1 MRKVFVTISALF
13 IAAASIVFAGS
24 TGMPRLPEQQSREQQ
39 EQKRSDKYV
48 DMKSDAGRQT
58 QIGGRK
64 ILIAVGNFAAHH
76 NGTVITCDSTVRY
89 SDSHLECF
97 GNVLINKGTTFIYGD
112 RAEYDGEKNEARI
125 YSDII
130 KVVDGTTT
138 MYTYNFTFNTKS
150 NIGTYTGG
158 GVVIDDKNRLE
169 SDRGF
174 YNADTKD
181 IICVERV
188 EMRDDK
194 YQMKGDSVIYNMDT
208 NNARFFRNTNI
219 WNQEDNEYLY
229 ADCGEFRDSEDLY
242 RLTENGYILT
252 EEQEL
257 WSDSLDYYRERG
269 YALLR
274 HNIQIDDNK
283 NKIIAFGD
291 WGEYWKEPGKA
302 FLTKNPALVSYDT
315 EQGDSLFIRSDSMY
329 LITKDPVAERLE
341 RERIAKHR
349 ADSIALADSLAKVAK
364 EAEAAKAAAKP
375 ATSSEEHGEIEE
387 EKPSTP
393 VTSQQ
398 RREQALAALDK
409 MKKSNSKGRGED
421 KGRKNQTDKGKT
433 PSSSSAPSASPKS
446 DNGSK
451 VDNVAKATEQGGN
464 ATPMQT
470 DTPGGGESTKVDTLA
485 VDSLAKDS
493 LAVDSLL
500 PDSLKS
506 PLDTLTVKQRKA
518 LERAAAKAIKQH
530 IRDSVKKVKADSL
543 RVKLDSIAARR
554 QAKRTAYY
562 KKLERQDS
570 IFKAKAR
577 QRADKKLR
585 KRVLRLERRGIT
597 IKPVHDSVFRQIDS
611 IIYADSMPHDSLV
624 RHMLDSIIAKHFP
637 RKEKVDTTAMATDT
651 VAVDSTFKLIMAIKN
666 VRMFRSDA
674 QMVCDSLISRST
686 DSIIHLYKS
695 PVLWNEENQIISDS
709 MHIYSTG
716 GRLTKAKFEGHP
728 MTIAEIDTAHYN
740 QVAGKEMIS
749 YFNDKNELYRN
760 DVNGN
765 VQTIYYMQEQDS
777 PQITMMAYIESGDM
791 TAYLE
796 NRQLKGITYRTNPT
810 YFFYPIDKIPEDR
823 DTKLKGFK
831 WEANR
836 RPTRDSVMNRT
847 IRPTE
852 RVERGNLPRPNF
864 PIERSMTLRRER
876 LLELGRWRDR
886 TDTLSIETIEWVESV
901 SE

>member
-1 MRKVFVTISALF
+1 MRKTLVTISALLV
-13 IAAASIVFAGS
+13 ATASIVFAGS
-24 TGMPRLPEQQSREQQ
+24 TGMPRLPEPQSREQG
-39 EQKRSDKYV
+39 EKSEKSDKYV

-150 NIGTYTGG
+150 NVGTFTGG
-158 GVVIDDKNRLE
+158 GVVVDDNNRLE
-169 SDRGF
+169 SDKGY

-219 WNQEDNEYLY
+219 WNQENNEYLY

-274 HNIQIDDNK
+274 NNIQIDDNK
-283 NKIIAFGD
+283 NKILAFGD
-291 WGEYWKEPGKA
+291 WGEYWKEPGDA
-302 FLTKNPALVSYDT
+302 FLTKDPSMVSYDA

-329 LITKDPVAERLE
+329 LFTKDPVAERLE

-364 EAEAAKAAAKP
+364 EAEMAKNAPKS
-375 ATSSEEHGEIEE
+375 TTKGEEHGEIEVE
-387 EKPSTP
+387 QPSTP
-393 VTSQQ
+393 MTNQQ

-409 MKKSNSKGRGED
+409 AKKGSNRNRGNLQKD
-421 KGRKNQTDKGKT
+421 
-433 PSSSSAPSASPKS
+433 
-446 DNGSK
+446 
-451 VDNVAKATEQGGN
+451 AKTEQ
-464 ATPMQT
+464 AVDKSPV
-470 DTPGGGESTKVDTLA
+470 DSTAVLA
-485 VDSLAKDS
+485 KDSLAKDS

-500 PDSLKS
+500 PDSLKN
-506 PLDTLTVKQRKA
+506 PLDTLTVKERKA
-518 LERAAAKAIKQH
+518 LERAAAKALKQQL
-530 IRDSVKKVKADSL
+530 RDSVKRVKADSL

-570 IFKAKAR
+570 ILKAKAR
-577 QRADKKLR
+577 ERSDKKLR
-585 KRVLRLERRGIT
+585 RRVMRLERKGIV
-597 IKPVHDSVFRQIDS
+597 IQPVHDSVFRQIDS
-611 IIYADSMPHDSLV
+611 IIYADSVPHDSLV

-637 RKEKVDTTAMATDT
+637 RKEKADTTAVATDT
-651 VAVDSTFKLIMAIKN
+651 IAVDSTFKLIMALRN

-686 DSIIHLYKS
+686 DSVIHLYKS
-695 PVLWNEENQIISDS
+695 PVLWNEENQITADS
-709 MHIYSTG
+709 MHIYSRA
-716 GRLTKAKFEGHP
+716 GRLSKALFEGHP
-728 MTIAEIDTAHYN
+728 MTVAEIDTAHYN

-749 YFNDKNELYRN
+749 YFNENNELYRN

-765 VQTIYYMQEQDS
+765 VQTIYYMQEENS

-823 DTKLKGFK
+823 ETKLKGFT
-831 WEANR
+831 WEAHR
-836 RPTRDSVMNRT
+836 RPNRDSVMTRT
-847 IRPTE
+847 IRPSE
-852 RVERGNLPRPNF
+852 REDRGNLPRPNF
-864 PIERSMTLRRER
+864 PIERAMELRKKR
-876 LLELGRWRDR
+876 LLDQGRWRDR

-901 SE
+901 KE

>member
-1 MRKVFVTISALF
+1 MRKTLVTISALLV
-13 IAAASIVFAGS
+13 ATASIVFAGS
-24 TGMPRLPEQQSREQQ
+24 TGMPRLPEPQSREQG
-39 EQKRSDKYV
+39 EKSEKSDKYV

-150 NIGTYTGG
+150 NVGTFTGG
-158 GVVIDDKNRLE
+158 GVVVDDNNRLE
-169 SDRGF
+169 SDKGY

-219 WNQEDNEYLY
+219 WNQENNEYLY

-274 HNIQIDDNK
+274 NNIQIDDNK
-283 NKIIAFGD
+283 NKISAFGD
-291 WGEYWKEPGKA
+291 WGEYWKEPGDA
-302 FLTKNPALVSYDT
+302 FLTKDPSMVSYDA

-329 LITKDPVAERLE
+329 LFTKDPVAERLE

-364 EAEAAKAAAKP
+364 EAEIAKNAPKS
-375 ATSSEEHGEIEE
+375 TTKGDEHGEIEVE
-387 EKPSTP
+387 QPSTP
-393 VTSQQ
+393 MTNQQ

-409 MKKSNSKGRGED
+409 AKKGSNRNRGNLQKDTKREQAVD
-421 KGRKNQTDKGKT
+421 K
-433 PSSSSAPSASPKS
+433 SP
-446 DNGSK
+446 
-451 VDNVAKATEQGGN
+451 VDSTAVLAK
-464 ATPMQT
+464 
-470 DTPGGGESTKVDTLA
+470 
-485 VDSLAKDS
+485 DSLAKDS

-500 PDSLKS
+500 PDSLKN
-506 PLDTLTVKQRKA
+506 PLDTLTVKERKA
-518 LERAAAKAIKQH
+518 LERAAAKALKQQL
-530 IRDSVKKVKADSL
+530 RDSVKRVKADSL

-570 IFKAKAR
+570 ILKAKAR
-577 QRADKKLR
+577 ERADKKLR
-585 KRVLRLERRGIT
+585 RRVMRLERKGIV
-597 IKPVHDSVFRQIDS
+597 IQPVHDSVFRQIDS
-611 IIYADSMPHDSLV
+611 IIYADSVPHDSLV

-637 RKEKVDTTAMATDT
+637 RKEKVDTTAVATDT
-651 VAVDSTFKLIMAIKN
+651 IAVDSTFKLIMALRN

-686 DSIIHLYKS
+686 DSVIHLYKS
-695 PVLWNEENQIISDS
+695 PVLWNEENQITADS
-709 MHIYSTG
+709 MHIYSRA
-716 GRLTKAKFEGHP
+716 GRLSKALFEGHP
-728 MTIAEIDTAHYN
+728 MTVAEIDTAHYN

-749 YFNDKNELYRN
+749 YFNENNELYRN

-765 VQTIYYMQEQDS
+765 VQTIYYMQEENS

-823 DTKLKGFK
+823 ETKLKGFT

-836 RPTRDSVMNRT
+836 RPNRDSVMTRT
-847 IRPTE
+847 IRPSE
-852 RVERGNLPRPNF
+852 REDRGNLPRPNF
-864 PIERSMTLRRER
+864 PIERAMELRKKR
-876 LLELGRWRDR
+876 LLDQGRWRDR

-901 SE
+901 KE

>member
-1 MRKVFVTISALF
+1 MRKTLVTISALLV
-13 IAAASIVFAGS
+13 ATASIVFAGS
-24 TGMPRLPEQQSREQQ
+24 TGMPRLPEPQSREQG
-39 EQKRSDKYV
+39 EKSEKSDKYV

-150 NIGTYTGG
+150 NVGTFTGG
-158 GVVIDDKNRLE
+158 GVVVDDNNRLE
-169 SDRGF
+169 SDKGY

-219 WNQEDNEYLY
+219 WNQENNEYLY

-274 HNIQIDDNK
+274 NNIQIDDNK
-283 NKIIAFGD
+283 NKILAFGD
-291 WGEYWKEPGKA
+291 WGEYWKEPGDA
-302 FLTKNPALVSYDT
+302 FLTKDPSMVSYDA

-329 LITKDPVAERLE
+329 LFTKDPVAERLE

-364 EAEAAKAAAKP
+364 EAEMAKNAPKS
-375 ATSSEEHGEIEE
+375 TTKGEEHGEIEVE
-387 EKPSTP
+387 QPSTP
-393 VTSQQ
+393 MTNQQ

-409 MKKSNSKGRGED
+409 AKKGSNRNRGNLQKD
-421 KGRKNQTDKGKT
+421 
-433 PSSSSAPSASPKS
+433 
-446 DNGSK
+446 
-451 VDNVAKATEQGGN
+451 AKTEQ
-464 ATPMQT
+464 AVDKSPV
-470 DTPGGGESTKVDTLA
+470 DSTAVLA
-485 VDSLAKDS
+485 KDSLAKDS

-500 PDSLKS
+500 PDSLKN
-506 PLDTLTVKQRKA
+506 PLDTLTVKERKA
-518 LERAAAKAIKQH
+518 LERAAAKALKQQL
-530 IRDSVKKVKADSL
+530 RDSVKRVKADSL

-570 IFKAKAR
+570 ILKAKAR
-577 QRADKKLR
+577 ERADKKLR
-585 KRVLRLERRGIT
+585 RRVMRLERKGIV
-597 IKPVHDSVFRQIDS
+597 IQPVHDSVFRQIDS
-611 IIYADSMPHDSLV
+611 IIYADSVPHDSLV

-637 RKEKVDTTAMATDT
+637 RKEKVDTTAVATDT
-651 VAVDSTFKLIMAIKN
+651 IAVDSTFKLIMALRN

-686 DSIIHLYKS
+686 DSVIHLYKS
-695 PVLWNEENQIISDS
+695 PVLWNVENQITADS
-709 MHIYSTG
+709 MHIYSRA
-716 GRLTKAKFEGHP
+716 GRLSKALFEGHP
-728 MTIAEIDTAHYN
+728 MTVAEIDTAHYN

-749 YFNDKNELYRN
+749 YFNENNELYRN

-765 VQTIYYMQEQDS
+765 VQTIYYMQEENS

-823 DTKLKGFK
+823 ETKLKGFT

-836 RPTRDSVMNRT
+836 RPNRDSVMTRT
-847 IRPTE
+847 IRPSE
-852 RVERGNLPRPNF
+852 REDRGNLPRPNF
-864 PIERSMTLRRER
+864 PIERAMELRKKR
-876 LLELGRWRDR
+876 LLDQGRWRDR

-901 SE
+901 KE

>member
-1 MRKVFVTISALF
+1 MRKTLVTISALLV
-13 IAAASIVFAGS
+13 ATASIVFAGS
-24 TGMPRLPEQQSREQQ
+24 TGMPRLPEPQSRVQGEKS
-39 EQKRSDKYV
+39 EKSDKYV

-150 NIGTYTGG
+150 NVGTFTGG
-158 GVVIDDKNRLE
+158 GVVVDDNNRLE
-169 SDRGF
+169 SDKGY

-219 WNQEDNEYLY
+219 WNQENNEYLY

-274 HNIQIDDNK
+274 NNIQIDDNK
-283 NKIIAFGD
+283 NKILAFGD
-291 WGEYWKEPGKA
+291 WGEYWKEPGDA
-302 FLTKNPALVSYDT
+302 FLTKDPSMVSYDA
-315 EQGDSLFIRSDSMY
+315 EHGDSLFIRSDSMY
-329 LITKDPVAERLE
+329 LFTKDPVAERLE

-364 EAEAAKAAAKP
+364 EAEMAKSAPKS
-375 ATSSEEHGEIEE
+375 TTKGEEHGEIEVE
-387 EKPSTP
+387 QPSTP
-393 VTSQQ
+393 MTNQQ

-409 MKKSNSKGRGED
+409 AKKGSNRNWGNLQKD
-421 KGRKNQTDKGKT
+421 
-433 PSSSSAPSASPKS
+433 
-446 DNGSK
+446 
-451 VDNVAKATEQGGN
+451 AKTEQ
-464 ATPMQT
+464 AVDKSPV
-470 DTPGGGESTKVDTLA
+470 DSTAVLA
-485 VDSLAKDS
+485 KDSLAKDS

-500 PDSLKS
+500 PDSLKN
-506 PLDTLTVKQRKA
+506 PLDTLTVKERKA
-518 LERAAAKAIKQH
+518 LERAAAKALKQQL
-530 IRDSVKKVKADSL
+530 RDSVKRVKADSL

-570 IFKAKAR
+570 ILKAKAR
-577 QRADKKLR
+577 ERADKKLR
-585 KRVLRLERRGIT
+585 RRVMRLERKGIV
-597 IKPVHDSVFRQIDS
+597 IQPVHDSVFRQIDS
-611 IIYADSMPHDSLV
+611 IIYADSVPHDSLV

-637 RKEKVDTTAMATDT
+637 RKEKADTTAVATDT
-651 VAVDSTFKLIMAIKN
+651 IAVDSTFKLIMALRN

-686 DSIIHLYKS
+686 DSVIHLYKS
-695 PVLWNEENQIISDS
+695 PVLWNEENQITADS
-709 MHIYSTG
+709 MHIYSRA
-716 GRLTKAKFEGHP
+716 GRLSKALFEGHP
-728 MTIAEIDTAHYN
+728 MTVAEIDTAHYN

-749 YFNDKNELYRN
+749 YFNENNELYRN

-765 VQTIYYMQEQDS
+765 VQTIYYMQEENS

-823 DTKLKGFK
+823 ETKLKGFT
-831 WEANR
+831 WEAHR
-836 RPTRDSVMNRT
+836 RPNRDSVMTRT
-847 IRPTE
+847 IRPSE
-852 RVERGNLPRPNF
+852 REDRGNLPRPNF
-864 PIERSMTLRRER
+864 PIERAMELRKKR
-876 LLELGRWRDR
+876 LLDQGRWRDR

-901 SE
+901 KE

>member
-1 MRKVFVTISALF
+1 MRKTLVTISALLV
-13 IAAASIVFAGS
+13 ATASIVFAGS
-24 TGMPRLPEQQSREQQ
+24 TGMPRLPEPQSREQGAKS
-39 EQKRSDKYV
+39 EKSDKYV

-150 NIGTYTGG
+150 NVGTFTGG
-158 GVVIDDKNRLE
+158 GVVVDDNNRLE
-169 SDRGF
+169 SDKGY

-219 WNQEDNEYLY
+219 WNQENNEYLY

-274 HNIQIDDNK
+274 NNIQIDDNK
-283 NKIIAFGD
+283 NKILAFGD
-291 WGEYWKEPGKA
+291 WGEYWKEPGDA
-302 FLTKNPALVSYDT
+302 FLTKDPSMVSYDA

-329 LITKDPVAERLE
+329 LFTKDPVAERLE

-364 EAEAAKAAAKP
+364 EAEMAKNAPKS
-375 ATSSEEHGEIEE
+375 TTKGEEHGEIEVE
-387 EKPSTP
+387 QPSTP
-393 VTSQQ
+393 MTNQQ

-409 MKKSNSKGRGED
+409 AKKGSNRNRGNLQKD
-421 KGRKNQTDKGKT
+421 
-433 PSSSSAPSASPKS
+433 
-446 DNGSK
+446 
-451 VDNVAKATEQGGN
+451 AKTEQ
-464 ATPMQT
+464 AVDKSPV
-470 DTPGGGESTKVDTLA
+470 DSTAVLA
-485 VDSLAKDS
+485 KDSLAKDS

-500 PDSLKS
+500 PDSLKN
-506 PLDTLTVKQRKA
+506 PLDTLTVKERKA
-518 LERAAAKAIKQH
+518 LERAAAKALKQQL
-530 IRDSVKKVKADSL
+530 RDSVKRVKADSL

-570 IFKAKAR
+570 ILKAKAR
-577 QRADKKLR
+577 ERADKKLR
-585 KRVLRLERRGIT
+585 RRVMRLERKGIV
-597 IKPVHDSVFRQIDS
+597 IQPVHDSVFRQIDS
-611 IIYADSMPHDSLV
+611 IIYADSVPHDSLV

-637 RKEKVDTTAMATDT
+637 RKEKVDTTAVATDT
-651 VAVDSTFKLIMAIKN
+651 IAVDSTFKLIMALRN

-686 DSIIHLYKS
+686 DSVIHLYKS
-695 PVLWNEENQIISDS
+695 PVLWNEENQITADS
-709 MHIYSTG
+709 MHIYSRA
-716 GRLTKAKFEGHP
+716 GRLSKALFEGHP
-728 MTIAEIDTAHYN
+728 MTVAEIDTAHYN

-749 YFNDKNELYRN
+749 YFNENNELYRN

-765 VQTIYYMQEQDS
+765 VQTIYYMQEENS

-823 DTKLKGFK
+823 ETKLKGFT
-831 WEANR
+831 WEAHR
-836 RPTRDSVMNRT
+836 RPNRDSVMTRT
-847 IRPTE
+847 IRPSE
-852 RVERGNLPRPNF
+852 REDRGNLPRPNF
-864 PIERSMTLRRER
+864 PIERAMELRKKR
-876 LLELGRWRDR
+876 LLDQGRWRDR

-901 SE
+901 KE

>member
-1 MRKVFVTISALF
+1 MRKTLVTISALLV
-13 IAAASIVFAGS
+13 ATASIVFAGS
-24 TGMPRLPEQQSREQQ
+24 TGMPRLPEPQSREQG
-39 EQKRSDKYV
+39 EKSEKSDKYV

-150 NIGTYTGG
+150 NVGTFTGG
-158 GVVIDDKNRLE
+158 GVVVDDNNRLE
-169 SDRGF
+169 SDKGY

-219 WNQEDNEYLY
+219 WNQENNEYLY

-274 HNIQIDDNK
+274 NNIQIDDNK
-283 NKIIAFGD
+283 NKILAFGD
-291 WGEYWKEPGKA
+291 WGEYWKEPGDA
-302 FLTKNPALVSYDT
+302 FLTKDPSMVSYDA

-329 LITKDPVAERLE
+329 LFTKDPVAERLE

-364 EAEAAKAAAKP
+364 EAEIAKNAPKS
-375 ATSSEEHGEIEE
+375 TTKGEEHGEIEVE
-387 EKPSTP
+387 QPSTP
-393 VTSQQ
+393 MTNQQ

-409 MKKSNSKGRGED
+409 AKKGSNRNRGNLQKD
-421 KGRKNQTDKGKT
+421 
-433 PSSSSAPSASPKS
+433 
-446 DNGSK
+446 
-451 VDNVAKATEQGGN
+451 AKTEQ
-464 ATPMQT
+464 AVDKSPV
-470 DTPGGGESTKVDTLA
+470 DSTAVLA
-485 VDSLAKDS
+485 KDSLAKDS

-500 PDSLKS
+500 PDSLKN
-506 PLDTLTVKQRKA
+506 PLDTLTVKERKA
-518 LERAAAKAIKQH
+518 LERAAAKALKQQL
-530 IRDSVKKVKADSL
+530 RDSVKRVKADSL

-570 IFKAKAR
+570 ILKAKAR
-577 QRADKKLR
+577 ERADKKLLR
-585 KRVLRLERRGIT
+585 RVMRLERKGIV
-597 IKPVHDSVFRQIDS
+597 IQPVHDSVFRQIDS
-611 IIYADSMPHDSLV
+611 IIYADSVPHDSLV

-637 RKEKVDTTAMATDT
+637 RKEKVDTTAVATDT
-651 VAVDSTFKLIMAIKN
+651 IAVDSTFKLIMALRN

-686 DSIIHLYKS
+686 DSVIHLYKS
-695 PVLWNEENQIISDS
+695 PVLWNEENQITADS
-709 MHIYSTG
+709 MHIYSRA
-716 GRLTKAKFEGHP
+716 GRLSKALFEGHP
-728 MTIAEIDTAHYN
+728 MTVAEIDTAHYN

-749 YFNDKNELYRN
+749 YFNENNELYRN

-765 VQTIYYMQEQDS
+765 VQTIYYMQEENS

-823 DTKLKGFK
+823 ETKLKGFT

-836 RPTRDSVMNRT
+836 RPNRDSVMTRT
-847 IRPTE
+847 IRPSE
-852 RVERGNLPRPNF
+852 REDRGNLPRPNF
-864 PIERSMTLRRER
+864 PIERAMELRKKR
-876 LLELGRWRDR
+876 LLDQGRWRDR

-901 SE
+901 KE

>member
-1 MRKVFVTISALF
+1 MRKTLVTISALLV
-13 IAAASIVFAGS
+13 ATASIVFAGS
-24 TGMPRLPEQQSREQQ
+24 TGMPRLPEPQSREQG
-39 EQKRSDKYV
+39 EKSEKSDKYV

-150 NIGTYTGG
+150 NVGTFTGG
-158 GVVIDDKNRLE
+158 GVVVDDNNRLE
-169 SDRGF
+169 SDKGY

-219 WNQEDNEYLY
+219 WNQENNEYLY

-274 HNIQIDDNK
+274 NNIQIDDNK
-283 NKIIAFGD
+283 NKILAFGD
-291 WGEYWKEPGKA
+291 WGEYWKEPGDA
-302 FLTKNPALVSYDT
+302 FLTKDPSMVSYDA

-329 LITKDPVAERLE
+329 LFTKDPVAERLE

-364 EAEAAKAAAKP
+364 EAEMAKSAP
-375 ATSSEEHGEIEE
+375 NSSTKGEEHGEIEVE
-387 EKPSTP
+387 QPSTP
-393 VTSQQ
+393 MTNQQ

-409 MKKSNSKGRGED
+409 AKKGSNRNRG
-421 KGRKNQTDKGKT
+421 NQQKD
-433 PSSSSAPSASPKS
+433 
-446 DNGSK
+446 
-451 VDNVAKATEQGGN
+451 AKTEQ
-464 ATPMQT
+464 TVDKSPV
-470 DTPGGGESTKVDTLA
+470 DSTAVLA
-485 VDSLAKDS
+485 KDSLAKDS

-500 PDSLKS
+500 PDSLKN
-506 PLDTLTVKQRKA
+506 PLDTLTVKERKA
-518 LERAAAKAIKQH
+518 LERAAAKALKQQL
-530 IRDSVKKVKADSL
+530 RDSVKRVKADSL

-570 IFKAKAR
+570 ILKAKAR
-577 QRADKKLR
+577 ERADKKLR
-585 KRVLRLERRGIT
+585 RRVMRLERKGIV
-597 IKPVHDSVFRQIDS
+597 IQPVHDSVFRQIDS
-611 IIYADSMPHDSLV
+611 IIYADSVPHDSLV

-637 RKEKVDTTAMATDT
+637 RKEKVDTTAVATDT
-651 VAVDSTFKLIMAIKN
+651 IAVDSTFKLIMALRN

-686 DSIIHLYKS
+686 DSVIHLYKS
-695 PVLWNEENQIISDS
+695 PVLWNEENQITADS
-709 MHIYSTG
+709 MHIYSRA
-716 GRLTKAKFEGHP
+716 GRLSKALFEGHP
-728 MTIAEIDTAHYN
+728 MTVAEIDTAHYN

-749 YFNDKNELYRN
+749 YFNENNELYRN

-765 VQTIYYMQEQDS
+765 VQTIYYMQEENS

-823 DTKLKGFK
+823 ETKLKGFT

-836 RPTRDSVMNRT
+836 RPNRDSVMTRT
-847 IRPTE
+847 IRPSE
-852 RVERGNLPRPNF
+852 REDRGNLPRPNF
-864 PIERSMTLRRER
+864 PIERAMELRKKR
-876 LLELGRWRDR
+876 LLDQGRWRDR

-901 SE
+901 KE

>member
-1 MRKVFVTISALF
+1 MRKTLVTISALLV
-13 IAAASIVFAGS
+13 ATASIVFAGS
-24 TGMPRLPEQQSREQQ
+24 TGMPRLPEPQSREQG
-39 EQKRSDKYV
+39 EKSEKSDKYV

-150 NIGTYTGG
+150 NVGTFTGG
-158 GVVIDDKNRLE
+158 GVVVDDNNRLE
-169 SDRGF
+169 SDKGY

-219 WNQEDNEYLY
+219 WNQENNEYLY

-274 HNIQIDDNK
+274 NNIQIDDNK
-283 NKIIAFGD
+283 NKILAFGD
-291 WGEYWKEPGKA
+291 WGEYWKEPGDA
-302 FLTKNPALVSYDT
+302 FLTKDPSMVSYDA

-329 LITKDPVAERLE
+329 LFTKDPVAERLE

-364 EAEAAKAAAKP
+364 EAEMAKSAPKS
-375 ATSSEEHGEIEE
+375 TTKGEEHGEIEVE
-387 EKPSTP
+387 QPSTP
-393 VTSQQ
+393 MTNQQ

-409 MKKSNSKGRGED
+409 AKKGSNRNRGNLQKD
-421 KGRKNQTDKGKT
+421 
-433 PSSSSAPSASPKS
+433 
-446 DNGSK
+446 
-451 VDNVAKATEQGGN
+451 AKTEQ
-464 ATPMQT
+464 AVDKSPV
-470 DTPGGGESTKVDTLA
+470 DSTAVLA
-485 VDSLAKDS
+485 KDSLAKDS

-500 PDSLKS
+500 PDSLKN
-506 PLDTLTVKQRKA
+506 PLDTLTVKERKA
-518 LERAAAKAIKQH
+518 LERAAAKALKQQL
-530 IRDSVKKVKADSL
+530 RDSVKRVKADSL

-570 IFKAKAR
+570 ILKAKAR
-577 QRADKKLR
+577 ERADKKLR
-585 KRVLRLERRGIT
+585 RRVMRLERKGIV
-597 IKPVHDSVFRQIDS
+597 IQPVHDSVFRQIDS
-611 IIYADSMPHDSLV
+611 IIYADSVPHDSLV

-637 RKEKVDTTAMATDT
+637 RKEKVDTTAVATDT
-651 VAVDSTFKLIMAIKN
+651 IAVDSTFKLIMALRN

-686 DSIIHLYKS
+686 DSVIHLYKS
-695 PVLWNEENQIISDS
+695 PVLWNEENQITADS
-709 MHIYSTG
+709 MHIYSRA
-716 GRLTKAKFEGHP
+716 GRLSKALFEGHP
-728 MTIAEIDTAHYN
+728 MTVAEIDTAHYN

-749 YFNDKNELYRN
+749 YFNENNELYRN

-765 VQTIYYMQEQDS
+765 VQTIYYMQEENS
-777 PQITMMAYIESGDM
+777 PEITMMAYIESGDM

-823 DTKLKGFK
+823 ETKLKGFT

-836 RPTRDSVMNRT
+836 RPNRDSVMTRT
-847 IRPTE
+847 IRPSE
-852 RVERGNLPRPNF
+852 REDRGNLPRPNF
-864 PIERSMTLRRER
+864 PIERAMELRKKR
-876 LLELGRWRDR
+876 LLDQGRWRDR

-901 SE
+901 KE

>member
-1 MRKVFVTISALF
+1 MRKTLVTISALLL
-13 IAAASIVFAGS
+13 ATASIVFAGS
-24 TGMPRLPEQQSREQQ
+24 TGMPRLPEPQSSAQSQ
-39 EQKRSDKYV
+39 ERRSEKSDKYV

-97 GNVLINKGTTFIYGD
+97 GNVLINKGSTFIYGD

-150 NIGTYTGG
+150 NIGTFTGG
-158 GVVIDDKNRLE
+158 GVVIDEKNRLE
-169 SDRGF
+169 SDKGY

-219 WNQEDNEYLY
+219 WNQEENEYLY

-274 HNIQIDDNK
+274 KNIQIDDSK

-291 WGEYWKEPGKA
+291 WGEYWKEPGNA
-302 FLTKNPALVSYDT
+302 FLTQNPAMVSYDA

-329 LITKDPVAERLE
+329 LFTKDPVAERLE

-364 EAEAAKAAAKP
+364 EAEAAKAAVKQAGKSEQSEQVEENEQSEQQKP
-375 ATSSEEHGEIEE
+375 AQPMTN
-387 EKPSTP
+387 
-393 VTSQQ
+393 QQ
-398 RREQALAALDK
+398 RREQALAALENA
-409 MKKSNSKGRGED
+409 KKSGSRGRGED
-421 KGRKNQTDKGKT
+421 RNRKNQPQQGKHSPEPSQT
-433 PSSSSAPSASPKS
+433 PSQAEP
-446 DNGSK
+446 NMG
-451 VDNVAKATEQGGN
+451 VVGG
-464 ATPMQT
+464 A
-470 DTPGGGESTKVDTLA
+470 DSLA

-493 LAVDSLL
+493 MAVDSLL
-500 PDSLKS
+500 PDSLKN

-518 LERAAAKAIKQH
+518 LERAAAKALKQH
-530 IRDSVKKVKADSL
+530 IRDSIKDVKADSL

-570 IFKAKAR
+570 IYKAKAR
-577 QRADKKLR
+577 ERADKKLR
-585 KRVLRLERRGIT
+585 KRVMRLERRGIV
-597 IKPVHDSVFRQIDS
+597 IQPVHDSVFRQIDS
-611 IIYADSMPHDSLV
+611 IIYADSVPHDSLV

-637 RKEKVDTTAMATDT
+637 RKERVDTTAVATDT
-651 VAVDSTFKLIMAIKN
+651 VAVDSTFKLIMALRN

-686 DSIIHLYKS
+686 DSVIHLYRN
-695 PVLWNEENQIISDS
+695 PVLWNEENQIIADS
-709 MHIYSTG
+709 MHIYNTA
-716 GRLTKAKFEGHP
+716 GRLIKALFEGHP

-740 QVAGKEMIS
+740 QVAGKEMIA
-749 YFNDKNELYRN
+749 YFNEKNELYRN

-765 VQTIYYMQEQDS
+765 VQTIYYMQEENS

-823 DTKLKGFK
+823 ETKLKGFK

-836 RPTRDSVMNRT
+836 RPTRDSVMTRT

-852 RVERGNLPRPNF
+852 RIERGNLARPNF
-864 PIERSMTLRRER
+864 PIERAMTLRRQR
-876 LLELGRWRDR
+876 LLEQGRWRDR

-901 SE
+901 KE

>member
-1 MRKVFVTISALF
+1 MRKTLVTISALLL
-13 IAAASIVFAGS
+13 ATASIVFAGS
-24 TGMPRLPEQQSREQQ
+24 TGMPRLPEPQSSVQSQ
-39 EQKRSDKYV
+39 ERRSEKSDKYV

-97 GNVLINKGTTFIYGD
+97 GNVLINKGSTFIYGD

-150 NIGTYTGG
+150 NIGTFTGG
-158 GVVIDDKNRLE
+158 GVVIDEKNRLE
-169 SDRGF
+169 SDKGY

-219 WNQEDNEYLY
+219 WNQEENEYLY

-274 HNIQIDDNK
+274 KNIQIDDSK

-291 WGEYWKEPGKA
+291 WGEYWKEPGNA
-302 FLTKNPALVSYDT
+302 FLTQNPAMVSYDA

-329 LITKDPVAERLE
+329 LFTKDPVAERLE

-364 EAEAAKAAAKP
+364 EAEAAKAAAKQAGKSEQSEQVEENEESEQQKP
-375 ATSSEEHGEIEE
+375 AQPMTN
-387 EKPSTP
+387 
-393 VTSQQ
+393 QQ

-409 MKKSNSKGRGED
+409 AKKGSNRNRGNLQKD
-421 KGRKNQTDKGKT
+421 
-433 PSSSSAPSASPKS
+433 
-446 DNGSK
+446 
-451 VDNVAKATEQGGN
+451 AKTEQ
-464 ATPMQT
+464 AVDKSPV
-470 DTPGGGESTKVDTLA
+470 DSTAVLA
-485 VDSLAKDS
+485 KDSLAKDS
-493 LAVDSLL
+493 MAVDSLL
-500 PDSLKS
+500 PDSLKN
-506 PLDTLTVKQRKA
+506 PLDTLTVKERKA
-518 LERAAAKAIKQH
+518 LEKAAAKALKQH
-530 IRDSVKKVKADSL
+530 IRDSIKGVKADSL

-570 IFKAKAR
+570 IYKAKAR
-577 QRADKKLR
+577 ERADKKLR
-585 KRVLRLERRGIT
+585 KRVMRLERRGIV
-597 IKPVHDSVFRQIDS
+597 IQPVHDSVFRQIDS
-611 IIYADSMPHDSLV
+611 IIYADSVPHDSLV

-637 RKEKVDTTAMATDT
+637 RKERVDTTAVATDT
-651 VAVDSTFKLIMAIKN
+651 VAVDSTFKLIMALRN

-686 DSIIHLYKS
+686 DSVIHLYRN
-695 PVLWNEENQIISDS
+695 PVLWNEENQIIADS
-709 MHIYSTG
+709 MHIYNTA
-716 GRLTKAKFEGHP
+716 GRLTKALFEGHP

-740 QVAGKEMIS
+740 QVAGKEMIA
-749 YFNDKNELYRN
+749 YFNEKNELYRN

-765 VQTIYYMQEQDS
+765 VQTIYYMQEENS

-823 DTKLKGFK
+823 ETKLKGFK
-831 WEANR
+831 WEVNR
-836 RPTRDSVMNRT
+836 RPTRDSVMTRT

-852 RVERGNLPRPNF
+852 RIERGNLARPNF
-864 PIERSMTLRRER
+864 PIERAMTLRRQR
-876 LLELGRWRDR
+876 LLEQGRWRDR

-901 SE
+901 KE

>member
-1 MRKVFVTISALF
+1 MRKTLVTISALLV
-13 IAAASIVFAGS
+13 ATASIVFAGS
-24 TGMPRLPEQQSREQQ
+24 TGMPRLPEPQSREQG
-39 EQKRSDKYV
+39 EKSEKSDKYV

-150 NIGTYTGG
+150 NVGTFTGG
-158 GVVIDDKNRLE
+158 GVVVDDNNRLE
-169 SDRGF
+169 SDKGY

-219 WNQEDNEYLY
+219 WNQENNEYLY

-274 HNIQIDDNK
+274 NNIQIDDNK
-283 NKIIAFGD
+283 NKILAFGD
-291 WGEYWKEPGKA
+291 WGEYWKEPGDA
-302 FLTKNPALVSYDT
+302 FLTKDPSMVSYDA

-329 LITKDPVAERLE
+329 LFTKDPVAERLE

-364 EAEAAKAAAKP
+364 EAEMAKNAPKS
-375 ATSSEEHGEIEE
+375 TTKGEEHGEIEVE
-387 EKPSTP
+387 QPSTP
-393 VTSQQ
+393 MTNQQ

-409 MKKSNSKGRGED
+409 AKKGSNRNRGNLQKD
-421 KGRKNQTDKGKT
+421 
-433 PSSSSAPSASPKS
+433 
-446 DNGSK
+446 
-451 VDNVAKATEQGGN
+451 AKTEQ
-464 ATPMQT
+464 TVDKSPV
-470 DTPGGGESTKVDTLA
+470 DSTAVLA
-485 VDSLAKDS
+485 KDSLAKDS

-500 PDSLKS
+500 PDSLKN
-506 PLDTLTVKQRKA
+506 PLDTLTVKERKA
-518 LERAAAKAIKQH
+518 LERAAAKALKQQL
-530 IRDSVKKVKADSL
+530 RDSVKRVKADSL

-570 IFKAKAR
+570 ILKAKAR
-577 QRADKKLR
+577 ERADKKLR
-585 KRVLRLERRGIT
+585 RRVMRLERKGIV
-597 IKPVHDSVFRQIDS
+597 IQPVHDSVFRQIDS
-611 IIYADSMPHDSLV
+611 IIYADSVPHDSLV

-637 RKEKVDTTAMATDT
+637 RKEKADTTAVATDT
-651 VAVDSTFKLIMAIKN
+651 IAVDSTFKLIMALRN

-686 DSIIHLYKS
+686 DSVIHLYKS
-695 PVLWNEENQIISDS
+695 PVLWNEENQITADS
-709 MHIYSTG
+709 MHIYSRA
-716 GRLTKAKFEGHP
+716 GRLSKALFEGHP
-728 MTIAEIDTAHYN
+728 MTVAEIDTAHYN

-749 YFNDKNELYRN
+749 YFNENNELYRN

-765 VQTIYYMQEQDS
+765 VQTIYYMQEENS

-823 DTKLKGFK
+823 ETKLKGFT
-831 WEANR
+831 WEAHR
-836 RPTRDSVMNRT
+836 RPNRDSVMTRT
-847 IRPTE
+847 IRPSE
-852 RVERGNLPRPNF
+852 REDRGNLPRPNF
-864 PIERSMTLRRER
+864 PIERAMELRKKR
-876 LLELGRWRDR
+876 LLDQGRWRDR

-901 SE
+901 KE

>member
-1 MRKVFVTISALF
+1 MRKTLVTISALLV
-13 IAAASIVFAGS
+13 ATASIVFAGS
-24 TGMPRLPEQQSREQQ
+24 TGMPRLPEPQSREQD
-39 EQKRSDKYV
+39 EKSEKSDKYV

-150 NIGTYTGG
+150 NVGTFTGG
-158 GVVIDDKNRLE
+158 GVVVDDNNRLE
-169 SDRGF
+169 SDKGY

-219 WNQEDNEYLY
+219 WNQENNEYLY

-274 HNIQIDDNK
+274 NNIQIDDNK
-283 NKIIAFGD
+283 NKILAFGD
-291 WGEYWKEPGKA
+291 WGEYWKEPGDA
-302 FLTKNPALVSYDT
+302 FLTKDPSMVSYDA

-329 LITKDPVAERLE
+329 LFTKDPVAERLE

-364 EAEAAKAAAKP
+364 EAEMAKNAPKS
-375 ATSSEEHGEIEE
+375 TTKGEEHGEIEVE
-387 EKPSTP
+387 QPSTP
-393 VTSQQ
+393 MTNQQ

-409 MKKSNSKGRGED
+409 AKKGSNRNRGNLQKD
-421 KGRKNQTDKGKT
+421 
-433 PSSSSAPSASPKS
+433 
-446 DNGSK
+446 
-451 VDNVAKATEQGGN
+451 AKTEQ
-464 ATPMQT
+464 TVDKSPV
-470 DTPGGGESTKVDTLA
+470 DSTAVLA
-485 VDSLAKDS
+485 KDSLAKDS

-500 PDSLKS
+500 PDSLKN
-506 PLDTLTVKQRKA
+506 PLDTLTVKERKA
-518 LERAAAKAIKQH
+518 LERAAAKALKQQL
-530 IRDSVKKVKADSL
+530 RDSVKRVKADSL

-570 IFKAKAR
+570 ILKAKAR
-577 QRADKKLR
+577 ERADKKLR
-585 KRVLRLERRGIT
+585 RRVMRLERKGIV
-597 IKPVHDSVFRQIDS
+597 IQPVHDSVFRQIDS
-611 IIYADSMPHDSLV
+611 IIYADSVPHDSLV

-637 RKEKVDTTAMATDT
+637 RKEKIDTTAVATDT
-651 VAVDSTFKLIMAIKN
+651 IAVDSTFKLIMALRN

-686 DSIIHLYKS
+686 DSVIHLYKS
-695 PVLWNEENQIISDS
+695 PVLWNEENQITADS
-709 MHIYSTG
+709 MHIYSRA
-716 GRLTKAKFEGHP
+716 GRLSKALFEGHP
-728 MTIAEIDTAHYN
+728 MTVAEIDTAHYN

-749 YFNDKNELYRN
+749 YFNENNELYRN

-765 VQTIYYMQEQDS
+765 VQTIYYMQEENS

-823 DTKLKGFK
+823 ETKLKGFT

-836 RPTRDSVMNRT
+836 RPNRDSVMTRT
-847 IRPTE
+847 IRPSE
-852 RVERGNLPRPNF
+852 REDRGNLPRPNF
-864 PIERSMTLRRER
+864 PIERAMELRKKR
-876 LLELGRWRDR
+876 LLDQGRWRDR

-901 SE
+901 KE

>member
-1 MRKVFVTISALF
+1 MRKFFVTISALF
-13 IAAASIVFAGS
+13 VATASIVFAGS
-24 TGMPRLPEQQSREQQ
+24 VGMPRLPERADDSKSQSSR
-39 EQKRSDKYV
+39 KRSDKYV
-48 DMKSDAGRQT
+48 DMRSDAGRQT

-97 GNVLINKGTTFIYGD
+97 GNVLINKGSTFIYGD
-112 RAEYDGEKNEARI
+112 RAEYDGEKNEAKI

-150 NIGTYTGG
+150 NVGTYTGG
-158 GVVIDDKNRLE
+158 GVVIDEKNRLE
-169 SDRGF
+169 SDRGY

-188 EMRDDK
+188 EMRDEK

-229 ADCGEFRDSEDLY
+229 ADCGEFRDAEDLY

-274 HNIQIDDNK
+274 NNIQIDDSK
-283 NKIIAFGD
+283 NKLLVFGD
-291 WGEYWKEPGKA
+291 WGEYWKEPGNA
-302 FLTKNPALVSYDT
+302 FLTQNPALVSYDT

-329 LITKDPVAERLE
+329 LFTKDPVAERLE

-349 ADSIALADSLAKVAK
+349 ADSIALADSLAQIAK

-375 ATSSEEHGEIEE
+375 AVKSEEHGEIEV
-387 EKPSTP
+387 EKPTTP
-393 VTSQQ
+393 MTNEQ
-398 RREQALAALDK
+398 RREQALATLEKA
-409 MKKSNSKGRGED
+409 KKGGKNKGNLLKGQKPDNKQRGDVPNSPLRAGRSAESQTPVYSTSVKG
-421 KGRKNQTDKGKT
+421 
-433 PSSSSAPSASPKS
+433 
-446 DNGSK
+446 
-451 VDNVAKATEQGGN
+451 
-464 ATPMQT
+464 
-470 DTPGGGESTKVDTLA
+470 ST
-485 VDSLAKDS
+485 VDSLAVDS

-500 PDSLKS
+500 PDSLKN
-506 PLDTLTVKQRKA
+506 PLDTLTAKERKA
-518 LERAAAKAIKQH
+518 LEKAAQKALKAH
-530 IRDSVKKVKADSL
+530 IRDSIKKVKADSL
-543 RVKLDSIAARR
+543 RVKLDTIAARR

-570 IFKAKAR
+570 IVKAKAR
-577 QRADKKLR
+577 LRADKKLR
-585 KRVLRLERRGIT
+585 KRVLRLERRGIV
-597 IKPVHDSVFRQIDS
+597 IKPVHDSIFRQIDS
-611 IIYADSMPHDSLV
+611 IIYADSVPHDSLV

-637 RKEKVDTTAMATDT
+637 RKQKVDTTAVATDT
-651 VAVDSTFKLIMAIKN
+651 IAVDSTFKLIVALRN

-686 DSIIHLYKS
+686 DSVIHLYKS
-695 PVLWNEENQIISDS
+695 PVLWNEENQITADS
-709 MHIYSTG
+709 MHIYNSE
-716 GRLTKAKFEGHP
+716 GRLSKAKFEGHP
-728 MTIAEIDTAHYN
+728 MTVAQIDTAHYN
-740 QVAGKEMIS
+740 QVAGKEMIA
-749 YFNDKNELYRN
+749 YFNEKNELYRN

-765 VQTIYYMQEQDS
+765 VQTIYYMQEENS
-777 PQITMMAYIESGDM
+777 PEITMMAYIESGDM

-810 YFFYPIDKIPEDR
+810 YYFYPIDKIPEDR
-823 DTKLKGFK
+823 EKKLKGFK
-831 WEANR
+831 WEEER
-836 RPTRDSVMNRT
+836 RPARDSVITRT
-847 IRPTE
+847 IRPSE
-852 RVERGNLPRPNF
+852 RIDRGNLPRPNF
-864 PIERSMTLRRER
+864 PIERAMELRKRR
-876 LLELGRWRDR
+876 LIEQGRWHDR
-886 TDTLSIETIEWVESV
+886 TDTLSIETIEWMESV

>member
-1 MRKVFVTISALF
+1 MRKTLVTISALLV
-13 IAAASIVFAGS
+13 ATASIVFAGS
-24 TGMPRLPEQQSREQQ
+24 TGMPRLPEPQSRVQGEKS
-39 EQKRSDKYV
+39 EKSDKYV

-150 NIGTYTGG
+150 NVGTFTGG
-158 GVVIDDKNRLE
+158 GVVVDDNNRLE
-169 SDRGF
+169 SDKGY

-219 WNQEDNEYLY
+219 WNQENNEYLY

-274 HNIQIDDNK
+274 NNIQIDDNK
-283 NKIIAFGD
+283 NKILAFGD
-291 WGEYWKEPGKA
+291 WGEYWKEPGDA
-302 FLTKNPALVSYDT
+302 FLTKDPSMVSYDA

-329 LITKDPVAERLE
+329 LFTKDPVAERLE

-364 EAEAAKAAAKP
+364 EAEMAKSAPKS
-375 ATSSEEHGEIEE
+375 TTKGEEHGEIEVE
-387 EKPSTP
+387 QPSTP
-393 VTSQQ
+393 MTNQQ

-409 MKKSNSKGRGED
+409 AKKGSNRNRGNLQKD
-421 KGRKNQTDKGKT
+421 
-433 PSSSSAPSASPKS
+433 
-446 DNGSK
+446 
-451 VDNVAKATEQGGN
+451 AKTEQ
-464 ATPMQT
+464 AVDKSPV
-470 DTPGGGESTKVDTLA
+470 DSTAVLA
-485 VDSLAKDS
+485 KDSLAKDS

-500 PDSLKS
+500 PDSLKN
-506 PLDTLTVKQRKA
+506 PLDTLTVKERKA
-518 LERAAAKAIKQH
+518 LERAAAKALKQQL
-530 IRDSVKKVKADSL
+530 RDSVKRVKADSL

-570 IFKAKAR
+570 ILKAKAR
-577 QRADKKLR
+577 ERADKKLR
-585 KRVLRLERRGIT
+585 RRVMRLERKGIV
-597 IKPVHDSVFRQIDS
+597 IQPVHDSVFRQIDS
-611 IIYADSMPHDSLV
+611 IIYADSVPHDSLV

-637 RKEKVDTTAMATDT
+637 RKEKVDTAAVATDT
-651 VAVDSTFKLIMAIKN
+651 IAVDSTFKLIMALRN

-686 DSIIHLYKS
+686 DSVIHLYKS
-695 PVLWNEENQIISDS
+695 PVLWNEENQITADS
-709 MHIYSTG
+709 MHIYSRA
-716 GRLTKAKFEGHP
+716 GRLSKALFEGHP
-728 MTIAEIDTAHYN
+728 MTVAEIDTAHYN

-749 YFNDKNELYRN
+749 YFNENNELYRN

-765 VQTIYYMQEQDS
+765 VQTIYYMQEENS

-823 DTKLKGFK
+823 ETKLKGFT

-836 RPTRDSVMNRT
+836 RPNRDSVMTRT
-847 IRPTE
+847 IRPSE
-852 RVERGNLPRPNF
+852 REDRGNLPRPNF
-864 PIERSMTLRRER
+864 PIERAMELRKKR
-876 LLELGRWRDR
+876 LLDQGRWRDR

-901 SE
+901 KE

>member
-1 MRKVFVTISALF
+1 MRKTLVTISALLV
-13 IAAASIVFAGS
+13 ATASIVFAGS
-24 TGMPRLPEQQSREQQ
+24 MGMPRLPEPQSREQG
-39 EQKRSDKYV
+39 EKSEKSDKYV

-150 NIGTYTGG
+150 NVGTFTGG
-158 GVVIDDKNRLE
+158 GVVVDDNNRLE
-169 SDRGF
+169 SDKGY

-219 WNQEDNEYLY
+219 WNQENNEYLY

-274 HNIQIDDNK
+274 NNIQIDDNK
-283 NKIIAFGD
+283 NKILAFGD
-291 WGEYWKEPGKA
+291 WGEYWKEPGDA
-302 FLTKNPALVSYDT
+302 FLTKDPSMVSYDA

-329 LITKDPVAERLE
+329 LFTKDPVAERLE

-364 EAEAAKAAAKP
+364 EAEIAKNAPKS
-375 ATSSEEHGEIEE
+375 TTKGEEHGEIEVE
-387 EKPSTP
+387 QPSTP
-393 VTSQQ
+393 MTNQQ

-409 MKKSNSKGRGED
+409 AKKGSSRNRGNLQKD
-421 KGRKNQTDKGKT
+421 TK
-433 PSSSSAPSASPKS
+433 
-446 DNGSK
+446 
-451 VDNVAKATEQGGN
+451 TEQ
-464 ATPMQT
+464 AVDKSPV
-470 DTPGGGESTKVDTLA
+470 DSTAVLA
-485 VDSLAKDS
+485 KDSLAKDS

-500 PDSLKS
+500 PDSLKN
-506 PLDTLTVKQRKA
+506 PLDTLTVKERKA
-518 LERAAAKAIKQH
+518 LERAAAKALKQQL
-530 IRDSVKKVKADSL
+530 RDSVKRVKADSL

-570 IFKAKAR
+570 ILKAKAR
-577 QRADKKLR
+577 ERADKKLR
-585 KRVLRLERRGIT
+585 RRVMRLERKGIV
-597 IKPVHDSVFRQIDS
+597 IQPVHDSVFRQIDS
-611 IIYADSMPHDSLV
+611 IIYADSVPHDSLV

-637 RKEKVDTTAMATDT
+637 RKEKVDTTAVATDT
-651 VAVDSTFKLIMAIKN
+651 IAVDSTFKLIMALRN

-686 DSIIHLYKS
+686 DSVIHLYKS
-695 PVLWNEENQIISDS
+695 PVLWNEENQITADS
-709 MHIYSTG
+709 MHIYSRA
-716 GRLTKAKFEGHP
+716 GRLSKALFEGHP
-728 MTIAEIDTAHYN
+728 MTVAEIDTAHYN

-749 YFNDKNELYRN
+749 YFNENNELYRN

-765 VQTIYYMQEQDS
+765 VQTIYYMQEENS
-777 PQITMMAYIESGDM
+777 PEITMMAYIESGDM

-823 DTKLKGFK
+823 ETKLKGFT

-836 RPTRDSVMNRT
+836 RPNRDSVMTRT
-847 IRPTE
+847 IRPSE
-852 RVERGNLPRPNF
+852 REDRGNLPRPNF
-864 PIERSMTLRRER
+864 PIERAMELRKKR
-876 LLELGRWRDR
+876 LLDQGRWRDR

-901 SE
+901 KE

>member
-1 MRKVFVTISALF
+1 MRKTLVTISALLV
-13 IAAASIVFAGS
+13 ATASIVFAGS
-24 TGMPRLPEQQSREQQ
+24 TGMPRLPEPQSREQG
-39 EQKRSDKYV
+39 EKSEKSDKYV

-150 NIGTYTGG
+150 NVGTFTGG
-158 GVVIDDKNRLE
+158 GVVVDDNNRLE
-169 SDRGF
+169 SDKGY

-219 WNQEDNEYLY
+219 WNQENNEYLY

-274 HNIQIDDNK
+274 NNIQIDDNK
-283 NKIIAFGD
+283 NKILAFGD
-291 WGEYWKEPGKA
+291 WGEYWKEPGDA
-302 FLTKNPALVSYDT
+302 FLTKDPSMVSYDA

-329 LITKDPVAERLE
+329 LFTKDPVAERLE

-349 ADSIALADSLAKVAK
+349 ADSIALADSLPKGAK
-364 EAEAAKAAAKP
+364 EGEIAKHSP
-375 ATSSEEHGEIEE
+375 NSSTKGEEHGEIEVE
-387 EKPSTP
+387 QPSTP
-393 VTSQQ
+393 MTNQQ

-409 MKKSNSKGRGED
+409 AKKGSNRNRGNLQKD
-421 KGRKNQTDKGKT
+421 
-433 PSSSSAPSASPKS
+433 
-446 DNGSK
+446 
-451 VDNVAKATEQGGN
+451 AKTEQ
-464 ATPMQT
+464 AVDKSPV
-470 DTPGGGESTKVDTLA
+470 DSTAVLA
-485 VDSLAKDS
+485 KDSLAKDS

-500 PDSLKS
+500 PDSLKN
-506 PLDTLTVKQRKA
+506 PLDTLTVKERKA
-518 LERAAAKAIKQH
+518 LERAAAKALKQQL
-530 IRDSVKKVKADSL
+530 RDSVKRVKADSL

-570 IFKAKAR
+570 ILKAKAR
-577 QRADKKLR
+577 ERADKKLR
-585 KRVLRLERRGIT
+585 RRVMRLERKGIV
-597 IKPVHDSVFRQIDS
+597 IQPVHDSVFRQIDS
-611 IIYADSMPHDSLV
+611 IIYADSVPHDSLV

-637 RKEKVDTTAMATDT
+637 RKDKADTTAVATDT
-651 VAVDSTFKLIMAIKN
+651 IAVDSTFKLIMALRN

-686 DSIIHLYKS
+686 DSVIHLYKS
-695 PVLWNEENQIISDS
+695 PVLWNEENQITADS
-709 MHIYSTG
+709 MHIYSRA
-716 GRLTKAKFEGHP
+716 GRLSKALFEGHP
-728 MTIAEIDTAHYN
+728 MTVAEIDTAHYN

-749 YFNDKNELYRN
+749 YFNENNELYRN

-765 VQTIYYMQEQDS
+765 VQTIYYMQEENS

-823 DTKLKGFK
+823 ETKLKGFT

-836 RPTRDSVMNRT
+836 RPNRDSVMTRT
-847 IRPTE
+847 IRPSE
-852 RVERGNLPRPNF
+852 REDRGNLPRPNF
-864 PIERSMTLRRER
+864 PIERAMELRKKR
-876 LLELGRWRDR
+876 LLDQGRWRDR

-901 SE
+901 KE

>member
-1 MRKVFVTISALF
+1 MRKTLVTISALLV
-13 IAAASIVFAGS
+13 ATASIVFAGS
-24 TGMPRLPEQQSREQQ
+24 TGMPRLPEPQSRVQGEKS
-39 EQKRSDKYV
+39 EKSDKYV

-150 NIGTYTGG
+150 NVGTFTGG
-158 GVVIDDKNRLE
+158 GVVVDDNNRLE
-169 SDRGF
+169 SDKGY

-219 WNQEDNEYLY
+219 WNQENNEYLY

-274 HNIQIDDNK
+274 NNIQIDDNK
-283 NKIIAFGD
+283 NKILAFGD
-291 WGEYWKEPGKA
+291 WGEYWKEPGDA
-302 FLTKNPALVSYDT
+302 FLTKDPSMVSYDA

-329 LITKDPVAERLE
+329 LFTKDPVAERLE

-364 EAEAAKAAAKP
+364 EAEMAKNAPKS
-375 ATSSEEHGEIEE
+375 TTKGEEHGEIEVE
-387 EKPSTP
+387 QPSTP
-393 VTSQQ
+393 MTNQQ

-409 MKKSNSKGRGED
+409 AKKGSNRNRGNLQKD
-421 KGRKNQTDKGKT
+421 
-433 PSSSSAPSASPKS
+433 
-446 DNGSK
+446 
-451 VDNVAKATEQGGN
+451 AKTEQ
-464 ATPMQT
+464 AVDKSPV
-470 DTPGGGESTKVDTLA
+470 DSTAVLA
-485 VDSLAKDS
+485 KDSLAKDS

-500 PDSLKS
+500 PDSLKN
-506 PLDTLTVKQRKA
+506 PLDTLTVKERKA
-518 LERAAAKAIKQH
+518 LERAAAKALKQQL
-530 IRDSVKKVKADSL
+530 RDSVKRVKADSL

-570 IFKAKAR
+570 ILKAKAR
-577 QRADKKLR
+577 ERADKKLR
-585 KRVLRLERRGIT
+585 RRVMRLERKGIV
-597 IKPVHDSVFRQIDS
+597 IQPVHDSVFRQIDS
-611 IIYADSMPHDSLV
+611 IIYADSVPHDSLV

-637 RKEKVDTTAMATDT
+637 RKEKVDTTAVATDT
-651 VAVDSTFKLIMAIKN
+651 IAVDSTFKLIMALRN

-686 DSIIHLYKS
+686 DSVIHLYKS
-695 PVLWNEENQIISDS
+695 PVLWNEENQITADS
-709 MHIYSTG
+709 MHIYSRA
-716 GRLTKAKFEGHP
+716 GRLSKALFEGHP
-728 MTIAEIDTAHYN
+728 MTVAEIDTAHYN

-749 YFNDKNELYRN
+749 YFNENNELYRN

-765 VQTIYYMQEQDS
+765 VQTIYYMQEENS

-823 DTKLKGFK
+823 ETKLKGFT
-831 WEANR
+831 WEAHR
-836 RPTRDSVMNRT
+836 RPNRDSVMTRT
-847 IRPTE
+847 IRPSE
-852 RVERGNLPRPNF
+852 REDRGNLPRPNF
-864 PIERSMTLRRER
+864 PIERAMELRKKR
-876 LLELGRWRDR
+876 LLDQGRWRDR

-901 SE
+901 KE